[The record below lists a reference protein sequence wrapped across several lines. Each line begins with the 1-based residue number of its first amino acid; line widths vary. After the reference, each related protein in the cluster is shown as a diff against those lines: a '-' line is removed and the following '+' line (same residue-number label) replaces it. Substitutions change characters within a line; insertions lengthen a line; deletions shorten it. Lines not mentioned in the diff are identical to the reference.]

1 MMLYLIVIFYLL
13 LGTCFITIPS
23 HKHQNIVVINYR
35 NLSVIDVPQNIKIV
49 NAIHDHE

>member
-13 LGTCFITIPS
+13 LATCYITIPS
-23 HKHQNIVVINYR
+23 LKHQNITNINYS
-35 NLSVIDVPQNIKIV
+35 NLLGIGLPQNIKIV